1 MDNMPDES
9 RFIMGAVGCILIF
22 AIVFFSHDMGHQE
35 QIAKETKK
43 PTIPKYDAKAQI
55 ITACEKFSGL

>member
-22 AIVFFSHDMGHQE
+22 AIVFFSHDIGYQE
-35 QIAKETKK
+35 QIAKETKEAHH
-43 PTIPKYDAKAQI
+43 PKYDARAQI